1 MRRHAKGG
9 AAHWQA
15 KPSQIIKKIYNP
27 LPVVKEITIHS
38 PLVGT
43 STRYSLILASSEG

>member
-1 MRRHAKGG
+1 MASPGH
-9 AAHWQA
+9 
-15 KPSQIIKKIYNP
+15 IIKKIYNL

-43 STRYSLILASSEG
+43 STRYFLILASSEG